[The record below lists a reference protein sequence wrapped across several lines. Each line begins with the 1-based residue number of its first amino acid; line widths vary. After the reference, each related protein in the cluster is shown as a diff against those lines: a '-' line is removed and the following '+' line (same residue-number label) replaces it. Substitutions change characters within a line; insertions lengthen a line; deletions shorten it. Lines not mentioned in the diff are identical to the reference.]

1 MGTNEPSQPYTLSCV
16 VIAMEASL
24 HRGRS
29 LSLLIL
35 LAVGAC
41 SGSPSAPPQAD
52 QEAKR
57 FDQPAPDKGAL
68 YVYRSGIMGA
78 LRPLD
83 VSLAG
88 GASAQL
94 GYNTFIRVEGP
105 PGQIDVACKVGDNT
119 TSQQIQIQDG
129 QTRFVEV
136 SMAAGLWAPSC
147 EVAEVPPD
155 QGQAAIR
162 YSRRVEPL

>member
-1 MGTNEPSQPYTLSCV
+1 MVRHLSV
-16 VIAMEASL
+16 A
-24 HRGRS
+24 
-29 LSLLIL
+29 LSMI

-41 SGSPSAPPQAD
+41 AGSPSAPPQAD

-57 FDQPAPDKGAL
+57 FDPPAPSKGAL
-68 YVYRSGIMGA
+68 YVYRSGLMGA
-78 LRPLD
+78 MRPLD

-105 PGQIDVACKVGDNT
+105 PGLIDIACKVADNT
-119 TSQQIQIQDG
+119 ASNQVQIQDG

-136 SMAAGLWAPSC
+136 SMKATLWTPTC
-147 EVAEVPPD
+147 EIIEVAPD
-155 QGQAAIR
+155 QALAAIR
-162 YSRRVEPL
+162 SSRRVEPL